1 MNLPSSHRRSLSVT
15 ARVVEEAIDEVEKIL
30 LKTDREKMTHHIEDS
45 YDREEKKE
53 ILDVVSRLR
62 KANEDMFRSLGL
74 EPRVTQQSQVVKAR
88 TTHLWTVLRDSKS
101 RSMKRYGILP
111 PETATEVDRHIDN
124 LLGILKQL
132 P

>member
-1 MNLPSSHRRSLSVT
+1 
-15 ARVVEEAIDEVEKIL
+15 
-30 LKTDREKMTHHIEDS
+30 MTHHIEDS
-45 YDREEKKE
+45 YDGKEKKE
-53 ILDVVSRLR
+53 VLEVMGRLR
-62 KANEDMFRSLGL
+62 KANEEMFRSLGL